1 MINPLLDIATV
12 DFANPD
18 DINGFVALL
27 CHEGNELGMFKP
39 TFNPTSESRYL
50 RQTAGEMVSR
60 LYECLSG
67 MTPADSLKII
77 QSYDLAHRL
86 AYKVAGNPRLINR
99 CLLGAFDAM
108 IHGDKD
114 IDEYSMYREIDQKIR
129 QKDNLYFGKPL
140 TWNCLSTERWFRHI
154 DNETDSDYDK
164 ISRVGLLLGTDLF
177 VYVGNDQEQYKHSLF
192 GKYRHYLDCHDSSD
206 QCTLHAVNQLLTA
219 SWKYLTPA
227 DRIRH
232 KSILTREIITHPH
245 TNRFVKA
252 VLIETY

>member
-60 LYECLSG
+60 LDECLSG

-86 AYKVAGNPRLINR
+86 AYRVAGNPRLINR

-140 TWNCLSTERWFRHI
+140 TWNCFSTERWFRHI
-154 DNETDSDYDK
+154 DDETDSDYDK
-164 ISRVGLLLGTDLF
+164 INRVSLLLGTDLF

-192 GKYRHYLDCHDSSD
+192 GKYRHYLDCHDSK
-206 QCTLHAVNQLLTA
+206 N
-219 SWKYLTPA
+219 Y
-227 DRIRH
+227 I
-232 KSILTREIITHPH
+232 
-245 TNRFVKA
+245 
-252 VLIETY
+252 